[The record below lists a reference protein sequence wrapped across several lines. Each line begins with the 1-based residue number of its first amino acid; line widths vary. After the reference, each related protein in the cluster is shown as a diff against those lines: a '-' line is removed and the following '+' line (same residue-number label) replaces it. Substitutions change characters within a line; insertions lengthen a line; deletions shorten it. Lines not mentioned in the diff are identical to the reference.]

1 MNYKEITSDQYQK
14 LLENKKNIFNNTFKN
29 TNKLIE
35 EKKQILETDP
45 DAIIRKEEKNED
57 IEKISDLISQKINN
71 VDALKKIADEIKN
84 RKIVD
89 RFALK
94 GLSDKID
101 LKNNQT
107 SKPSYKFDYTYFIK
121 NPNILADKIV
131 EIYDNNPNSKVY
143 NPKIKDNPVKLQNVI
158 NKIDKDEKIDKQYK
172 EFVTEFRNIPNNT
185 KIKYDY
191 EIYKNLIL
199 DKIND
204 DEEEEPKDDESF
216 ITEVGKKT
224 IKNLLG
230 QGVDQ
235 YKTIKID
242 KNALKKNILKIR
254 YNNGRKLNN
263 KYLHDD
269 MIISNNMKN
278 AIMKNT
284 NIKKLSKNEYH
295 VYTLL
300 NKYRNDNTNLLISS
314 YLAGNTSTDLYNTI
328 NKNLYNKL
336 KNNRITKQ
344 NYNIIL
350 KKINTNNI

>member
-1 MNYKEITSDQYQK
+1 MNYKEITSDEYQK

-29 TNKLIE
+29 TNKLVE
-35 EKKQILETDP
+35 DKKQILKTDP

-94 GLSDKID
+94 GLSDKIQ
-101 LKNNQT
+101 LKNDQT

-143 NPKIKDNPVKLQNVI
+143 NPKIKDKAVKLQNVI

-204 DEEEEPKDDESF
+204 EEEPKDESF
-216 ITEVGKKT
+216 IKEIGNKA

-230 QGVDQ
+230 QGVNE

-242 KNALKKNILKIR
+242 KDALKKNILKIR

-284 NIKKLSKNEYH
+284 KINKLSKNEYH
-295 VYTLL
+295 VYSLL
-300 NKYRNDNTNLLISS
+300 NKYKNDNTNLLISS

-336 KNNRITKQ
+336 KNNQITKQ
-344 NYNIIL
+344 NYNNIL
-350 KKINTNNI
+350 KKINNNYI